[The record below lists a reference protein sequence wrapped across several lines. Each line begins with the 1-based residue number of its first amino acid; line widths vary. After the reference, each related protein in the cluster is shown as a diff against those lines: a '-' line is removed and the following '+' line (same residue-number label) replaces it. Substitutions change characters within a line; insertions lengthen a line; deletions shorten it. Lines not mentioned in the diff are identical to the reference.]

1 METLALDAF
10 VPDVIRRRVA
20 IDRPPTGP
28 VVERFPAALL
38 LADLSGFSTLAEN
51 LSRRG
56 PRGAEDLKDLLN
68 LFFGRLVELVHGHG
82 GQVLTFPGDAILALW
97 PADDGDVTSA
107 ARLAAQCA
115 LEAQRTMALTR
126 GSDVR
131 LQMRAGI
138 GAGEMWVATLGGV
151 SGRWEL
157 LVAGSPL
164 EQVAQAISAIN
175 PGEVAISS
183 AAHERLAPFAK
194 VADLTGKSLRLISV
208 SAPSAG
214 VPRDPLPLDA
224 AASSRLRAYVPRS
237 VQASLDAG
245 QTDWLA
251 EFRRVSVLFIKIGAL
266 DAGVDETTDQLQ
278 RAVVA
283 VQTAVYRYGGAINQL
298 LADDKGM
305 VVVCGW
311 GFALH
316 AHEDDEVRAV
326 RAALDLRRNLNEIGV
341 PASFGLATG
350 EVFTGLRGNRHRCEY
365 AMIGDVVNIAAR
377 LMDAADGGIFC
388 DLASCE
394 GAARRIEFE
403 ALLPIRVKGR
413 EQAVGVFRPLQVS
426 ATRPTEIVGRV
437 EERRALRERLDA
449 LVAGARGGVVVIEGD
464 AGIGK
469 SRLVTDLIERAVARG
484 VRAIVAAGDEIERS
498 TPYHPWP
505 QVFDN
510 LLGFDEVAGRAGL
523 DRRVLELVGSETRL
537 LPFAPLLN
545 PVLRLTLP
553 ETEWSE
559 RVPPR
564 GRALLTRDL
573 LVHLFRCT
581 TRHRSTLLVL
591 EDAHWFDSASWALAE
606 GIGRELPEILVL
618 IATRSVTQAEKPPE
632 LASLSAR
639 PDALMLRLDGLAPDE
654 TRALVSQQLRA
665 RALSEPVA
673 QLIREKAEG
682 HPFFAEE
689 LAHALRDRG
698 LVEVQGGVCRF
709 TAAAER
715 QSMQLPNTVQVVV
728 KSRIDQLTV
737 PQQLTIKVASVLGR
751 AFDLSSLRAVY
762 PIAADE
768 HDLRDHLQ
776 ALADRDHVHLSAPDP
791 MPTYV
796 FKHAITQEVAYSL
809 LPFALRRQLHAAVA
823 TESEQQHASD
833 LARVYPLLAYHWT
846 RAEDAGRALF
856 YLEKAG
862 EKALGRHASEEALR
876 FFREAI
882 EIDEKSTDPV
892 AAGERVSLGR
902 RAVSAEN
909 ARRVR
914 WYRRLGDASINLGRW
929 DEGRTYFE
937 QALRMVGQPLPV
949 SDRAWAV
956 GLGTQIM
963 IQCARRL
970 TPRALRSR
978 SPAPESMLEAVSAY
992 GRVGASAYHLHD
1004 RMIQVLYSLIAALNL
1019 AERLPPTPE
1028 FALVCADVG
1037 NTLGLASLRR
1047 LAGVYH
1053 RLAMQTAARLDDPG
1067 VATRIRARTAV
1078 YQLGIGN
1085 WDSCRHLDAAMSLCD
1100 LIGDTYVWEENAT
1113 IRARAAHL
1121 IGEFELATRLGA
1133 EIRTR
1138 ARTTGS
1144 TAHEIWGY
1152 GAQAWGVLY
1161 QGDADVALE
1170 LADRGLQLVEG
1181 AAHTDRSSLLDFHGV
1196 RALAYLRRGN
1206 LDHAWL
1212 GVRRILQVMATAPR
1226 ARYFALLYL
1235 NAAVEVCLAKWE
1247 ARRTTVDASEAEHSA
1262 WRLCHEIERYAH
1274 INLSARARSLFVRGS
1289 AEWLGGREKAAQA
1302 SWRRALTE
1310 AERFSLPYEIA
1321 RIHEEIG
1328 RHLAPQD
1335 SSRRRHLAQAV
1346 EGFRRL
1352 NAATDLKRAKATLD
1366 AGAGASTI

>member
-1 METLALDAF
+1 M
-10 VPDVIRRRVA
+10 
-20 IDRPPTGP
+20 
-28 VVERFPAALL
+28 
-38 LADLSGFSTLAEN
+38 
-51 LSRRG
+51 
-56 PRGAEDLKDLLN
+56 
-68 LFFGRLVELVHGHG
+68 
-82 GQVLTFPGDAILALW
+82 
-97 PADDGDVTSA
+97 
-107 ARLAAQCA
+107 
-115 LEAQRTMALTR
+115 
-126 GSDVR
+126 
-131 LQMRAGI
+131 
-138 GAGEMWVATLGGV
+138 
-151 SGRWEL
+151 
-157 LVAGSPL
+157 
-164 EQVAQAISAIN
+164 
-175 PGEVAISS
+175 
-183 AAHERLAPFAK
+183 
-194 VADLTGKSLRLISV
+194 
-208 SAPSAG
+208 
-214 VPRDPLPLDA
+214 
-224 AASSRLRAYVPRS
+224 
-237 VQASLDAG
+237 
-245 QTDWLA
+245 
-251 EFRRVSVLFIKIGAL
+251 
-266 DAGVDETTDQLQ
+266 
-278 RAVVA
+278 
-283 VQTAVYRYGGAINQL
+283 
-298 LADDKGM
+298 
-305 VVVCGW
+305 
-311 GFALH
+311 
-316 AHEDDEVRAV
+316 
-326 RAALDLRRNLNEIGV
+326 
-341 PASFGLATG
+341 
-350 EVFTGLRGNRHRCEY
+350 
-365 AMIGDVVNIAAR
+365 
-377 LMDAADGGIFC
+377 
-388 DLASCE
+388 
-394 GAARRIEFE
+394 
-403 ALLPIRVKGR
+403 
-413 EQAVGVFRPLQVS
+413 
-426 ATRPTEIVGRV
+426 
-437 EERRALRERLDA
+437 
-449 LVAGARGGVVVIEGD
+449 
-464 AGIGK
+464 
-469 SRLVTDLIERAVARG
+469 
-484 VRAIVAAGDEIERS
+484 
-498 TPYHPWP
+498 
-505 QVFDN
+505 
-510 LLGFDEVAGRAGL
+510 
-523 DRRVLELVGSETRL
+523 
-537 LPFAPLLN
+537 PFAPLLN

-606 GIGRELPEILVL
+606 GIGRELPEILLL

-1235 NAAVEVCLAKWE
+1235 NAAVEVCLARWE